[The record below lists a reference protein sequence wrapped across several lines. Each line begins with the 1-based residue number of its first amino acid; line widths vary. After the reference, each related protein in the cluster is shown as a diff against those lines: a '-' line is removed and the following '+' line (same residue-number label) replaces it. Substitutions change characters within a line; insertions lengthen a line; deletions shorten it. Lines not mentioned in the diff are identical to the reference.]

1 MSYNDFLAQGD
12 VPLAFSNLT
21 LRFMVGDTLV
31 TQCDVPYGGSLAD
44 EDVPVV
50 PAKEGSYGEWDTTDF
65 SSITFDMTIN
75 AKYSQ
80 LNTTRESS
88 AERDGRAILLVEGT
102 FATTEALELT
112 ESSDAPA
119 AVGSHLESWS
129 FDIDGDTSH
138 TMRYLARTARTMW
151 KCTCR
156 PRTAG
161 RRWTPPWTA
170 AT

>member
-1 MSYNDFLAQGD
+1 
-12 VPLAFSNLT
+12 
-21 LRFMVGDTLV
+21 
-31 TQCDVPYGGSLAD
+31 
-44 EDVPVV
+44 
-50 PAKEGSYGEWDTTDF
+50 
-65 SSITFDMTIN
+65 MTIN

-88 AERDGRAILLVEGT
+88 DERDGRAILLVEGT

-138 TMRYLARTARTMW
+138 TMRYLAPDGRTMW